1 MQGLSKVQDI
11 TSSMTSS
18 EKRATW
24 SLAGIYALRMLGL
37 FMILPVL
44 SLFAEQLEGAT
55 PALIGLAMSI
65 YGLPQVLLQIP
76 FGLLSDHFGRK
87 KIIVIGL
94 VLFFIGSVIA
104 ALSTTIYGVLIG
116 RAFQGAG
123 AVSAVIMALVADL
136 TQEVHRTKAMA
147 IIGIS
152 IGGSFGVG
160 IIAGPVISGFGGVQ
174 SVFGVTAALTLLAIL
189 AVIYIVPD
197 PQQSKLH
204 RDAEFVPEETMQVL
218 KNPDLLRLNYG
229 IFTLHLILMAIF
241 VVVPSLMRKAGLIAG
256 HEWMVYLPVF
266 VISMAFAVPFV
277 ILAEKKRKM
286 KQVFIGAIAVL
297 VMAEVGLSAVHQNL
311 VGIIGFLWLFFC
323 GFNLLEATLPSLISK
338 TAPADLK
345 GTAMGAYSSSQF
357 MGLFMGGLVGGWFN
371 GAFGVMAV
379 FLFCAAAAFSW
390 LLVSLWMKPP
400 RYLANLLISLEQLSE
415 QGANEFIA
423 EMFKISGVEEITL
436 HYEEALV
443 YLKVD
448 NQKLDKDQL
457 QRLITQ
463 YVNA

>member
-1 MQGLSKVQDI
+1 
-11 TSSMTSS
+11 
-18 EKRATW
+18 
-24 SLAGIYALRMLGL
+24 
-37 FMILPVL
+37 
-44 SLFAEQLEGAT
+44 
-55 PALIGLAMSI
+55 
-65 YGLPQVLLQIP
+65 
-76 FGLLSDHFGRK
+76 
-87 KIIVIGL
+87 
-94 VLFFIGSVIA
+94 
-104 ALSTTIYGVLIG
+104 
-116 RAFQGAG
+116 
-123 AVSAVIMALVADL
+123 MALVADL

-174 SVFGVTAALTLLAIL
+174 SVFGGTAALTLLAIL

-297 VMAEVGLSAVHQNL
+297 VMAELGLSVVYQNL

-371 GAFGVMAV
+371 GVFGVTAV

-390 LLVSLWMKPP
+390 LLASLWMKPP

-448 NQKLDKDQL
+448 NQKLNKDQL